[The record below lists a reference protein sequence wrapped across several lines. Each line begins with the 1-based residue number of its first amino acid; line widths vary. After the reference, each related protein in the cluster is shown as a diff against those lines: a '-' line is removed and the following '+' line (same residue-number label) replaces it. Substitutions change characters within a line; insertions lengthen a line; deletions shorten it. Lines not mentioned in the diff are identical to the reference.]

1 MATPSSCGGSIH
13 YSVHSNPNLHHCG
26 TGNEIL
32 ARSTSHPPEMFYWEE
47 STSPPLT
54 FRPFPTYSE
63 KETQTDYELLY
74 RYVNQN
80 SKIVLEMLGL
90 DSDKILSKRNIRKS
104 FSIPSDRGQ
113 VHISVQGNCLNFKD
127 VALDI
132 DDNDDDDKGENCPF
146 LWNDSVVDGKN
157 YQIFEHINP
166 QNSVLKFR
174 KTNHSEI

>member
-26 TGNEIL
+26 SGNEIL

-47 STSPPLT
+47 SNSPPLA
-54 FRPFPTYSE
+54 FRPFPTYAE

-80 SKIVLEMLGL
+80 SKTVLEMLGL
-90 DSDKILSKRNIRKS
+90 DSDNILNKRNIKKS
-104 FSIPSDRGQ
+104 FSVPSDRGQ
-113 VHISVQGNCLNFKD
+113 VHLSVQKNCLNFKD

-132 DDNDDDDKGENCPF
+132 DENDDDKGEDCPF
-146 LWNDSVVDGKN
+146 LWDNNFVDAKTF
-157 YQIFEHINP
+157 QIFENINP
-166 QNSVLKFR
+166 QSSVLKLR
-174 KTNHSEI
+174 KTQSEI